1 VKILKGI
8 RISPGVAI
16 GQVYYVET
24 GKVSIPHIYID
35 QSEVEAELEKFNRAT
50 QLATGELNQVR
61 DMVMKHLDEEHARL
75 IDAQIMTLVDV
86 DLMKKITE
94 MVRQEHRNVL
104 WAYDTAMEWYETALL
119 NSMNKF
125 QQERLVDL
133 HDIKKRMFHH
143 LSTEGQFK
151 LPQIPE
157 RAIYVSERISPS
169 ELIQLHNQ
177 KILGII
183 TRVGGMDSHSG
194 ILARAFGIPYLSNI
208 NEIDI
213 IGKSH
218 QVILDADRELVIV
231 DAKPAVLKKYEV
243 KLQELEIRRQRLK
256 ESITPAVTRDG
267 TKIEILLNAGFLS
280 EIKNINLSLIEGIGL
295 FRTEYLCLERDDL
308 PSEAEQLRAY
318 RQIITAMRGKPTT
331 FRTFD
336 FGREKMMAILNMEMF
351 QQDAVFDTWGGI
363 RFCLD
368 NPQILITQLR
378 ALLRASQFGPLKIMF
393 PLVSNSAE
401 IHQVLAIYRQV
412 QSDLK
417 NEGHTFANTIP
428 LGAMIE
434 TKSILDELEKLTGL
448 LNFFSIGTNDLALFL
463 LGSKRTDSVSKNY
476 YHPKIFQAISQVMSV
491 TQKNTFPVTVCGEM
505 ASDPY
510 AILGLL
516 ALGVRSF
523 SMSVSALIDINDLI
537 RMVNIQKITSLKEN
551 LLTADNVQQ
560 VYKLL
565 QSCYKSVIKN
575 KL

>member
-16 GQVYYVET
+16 GPAYYVET
-24 GKVSIPHIYID
+24 GKVPIPHTYID

-50 QLATGELNQVR
+50 QRATEELNQVR

-75 IDAQIMTLVDV
+75 IDAQIMTLADV
-86 DLMKKITE
+86 DLVQKMTD
-94 MVRQEHRNVL
+94 MVRQEHRNVI
-104 WAYDTAMEWYETALL
+104 WAYDAAMEWYETALL
-119 NSMNKF
+119 NTANKF
-125 QQERLVDL
+125 QQERLIDL
-133 HDIKKRMFHH
+133 QDIKRRMFLH
-143 LSTEGQFK
+143 LSEQGQFS

-157 RAIYVSERISPS
+157 KTIYVSERISPS

-183 TRVGGMDSHSG
+183 TRIGGMDSHSG

-213 IGKSH
+213 IKKS
-218 QVILDADRELVIV
+218 QQIILDADREIVIV
-231 DAKPAVLKKYEV
+231 DAKPSVLKKYEL
-243 KLQELEIRRQRLK
+243 KLRELEIRRQRLN
-256 ESITPAVTRDG
+256 ETIPPAITRDG
-267 TKIEILLNAGFLS
+267 IKIEILLNAGFLS
-280 EIKNINLSLIEGIGL
+280 EVKNINLSLIDGIGL

-308 PSEAEQLRAY
+308 PNEEEQFRAY
-318 RQIITAMRGKPTT
+318 RQITMAMQGKPIT

-351 QQDAVFDTWGGI
+351 QKDAVFDTWGGI
-363 RFCLD
+363 HFCLD
-368 NPQILITQLR
+368 NPRILITQLR

-393 PLVSNSAE
+393 PLVSNSDE
-401 IHQVLAIYRQV
+401 ILQVLEIYQQV
-412 QSDLK
+412 QSDLEK
-417 NEGHTFANTIP
+417 EGHAFNRNIP
-428 LGAMIE
+428 LGAMVE
-434 TKSILDELEKLTGL
+434 TKSILDELEKLTEL
-448 LNFFSIGTNDLALFL
+448 LNFFSVGTNDLALFL
-463 LGSKRTDSVSKNY
+463 LGSKRADTISKNY
-476 YHPKIFQAISQVMSV
+476 YHPKIFQAINQIINVA
-491 TQKNTFPVTVCGEM
+491 QKKNFPVTVCGEM

-516 ALGVRSF
+516 ALEVRSF

-537 RMVNIQKITSLKEN
+537 RMVNIQKISSLKEN

-565 QSCYKSVIKN
+565 RSSYKRITK
-575 KL
+575 K